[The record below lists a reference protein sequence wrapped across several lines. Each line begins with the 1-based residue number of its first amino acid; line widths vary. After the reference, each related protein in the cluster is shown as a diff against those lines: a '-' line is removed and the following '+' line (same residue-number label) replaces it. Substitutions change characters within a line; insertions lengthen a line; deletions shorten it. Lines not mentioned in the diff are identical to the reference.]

1 MKILVRLIIFLLLTL
16 LTQVGGVIYLLCWP
30 LFYLIE
36 KKAAKKSASFLLK
49 PLSFL
54 VVYILLSATVIPML
68 AGVFGRAALPV
79 FGGHGIRPNNIM
91 TCLLNRHYVR
101 RSLRDVL
108 IEVADKQKENGIS
121 LPLRYLDAGFP
132 FVNGW
137 PMLPHLSHNDGRK
150 LDLSYYYQDK
160 ENAEA
165 LTGTPAWSGYG
176 FCEAPVNGEVDMPCQ
191 CEQSG
196 HTQYSILRKLS
207 SDALHEIYNVDAG
220 ATATLIRALAAE
232 PSVSMIFIEPHLKH
246 RWQLDDV
253 SKIKFHG
260 CHAVRHDDHI
270 HIQIR

>member
-1 MKILVRLIIFLLLTL
+1 MKIFLRLIIFITLTL

-30 LFYLIE
+30 LYSLIE
-36 KKAAKKSASFLLK
+36 KKSANRALGFMLK
-49 PLSFL
+49 FLSFL
-54 VVYILLSATVIPML
+54 IIYFVLSATAIPTL
-68 AGVFGRAALPV
+68 AGAFGRVALPV
-79 FGGHGIRPNNIM
+79 FGSHGIRPNSIM

-101 RSLRDVL
+101 RSLLNVL
-108 IEVADKQKENGIS
+108 TDVADKQKENGIS

-160 ENAEA
+160 ENSKA

-176 FCEAPVNGEVDMPCQ
+176 FCEAPVKGEVDMPCQ

-196 HTQYSILRKLS
+196 HIHYSILRKLS
-207 SDALHEIYNVDAG
+207 SDAFHEIYNVDAG